1 MRICALTTDLMD
13 RSKLS
18 AALPGVEF
26 TLTADADV
34 VIIDLAKGTDQ
45 LDRVREEAPNAR
57 IVAYG
62 PHVDEDA
69 MAVDADVVLPRS
81 KFFRDPAAAIA

>member
-45 LDRVREEAPNAR
+45 LDRVREEATNAK

-62 PHVDEDA
+62 
-69 MAVDADVVLPRS
+69 RI
-81 KFFRDPAAAIA
+81 R